1 MFWSSVD
8 YLSSKIELNI
18 CKLGLAAFKTAK
30 HPLLEKKKQK
40 KKREIQTIWKKH
52 MNGRI
57 ENQTKPNCNI
67 KAKIIT
73 LITVRKSLWKTHVKD
88 FVC

>member
-30 HPLLEKKKQK
+30 HPLLEKKKK
-40 KKREIQTIWKKH
+40 KERYKLFEKSTWMEGLK
-52 MNGRI
+52 
-57 ENQTKPNCNI
+57 TKPNQ
-67 KAKIIT
+67 
-73 LITVRKSLWKTHVKD
+73 TVI
-88 FVC
+88 

>member
-1 MFWSSVD
+1 MCFEVQWIISQAKLVW
-8 YLSSKIELNI
+8 NI

-30 HPLLEKKKQK
+30 HPLFEKEKKKK
-40 KKREIQTIWKKH
+40 ETQTIWKKH

-57 ENQTKPNCNI
+57 ENQIKPKCNI

-73 LITVRKSLWKTHVKD
+73 LIIVRKALWKTHVKD
-88 FVC
+88 FVY